1 MKLWK
6 SSNIHTLT
14 EQNDIYN
21 ILTDQGHIVGLNIDE
36 TKPYDEVI
44 DLGKKHLYPGFVDA
58 HLHLIGYGQFLS
70 RLDLTHMHN
79 KTTILDLLK
88 KQNIEA
94 YIILDGYH
102 EWVGITKLDLN
113 DVNPNKPII
122 LRHHDF
128 HAVTVNDVVLN
139 ALNLKSETG
148 ILREEEARFVLN
160 HYNHLSNP
168 TLETYLE
175 TALKRLYKFGITGG
189 HSDDLFYFNG
199 YKDTLQVF
207 LNVLKRMPF
216 RAHLLVHHEVLDDYI
231 QSPYFNHHSPYLELK
246 GVKVFYDGTMSS
258 KTALMHDGY
267 QNTTSKGL
275 RTTPNFIEIVKK
287 VRQIGLTLAI
297 HVIGDAGLD
306 ELIDILL
313 KYPPKNHQK
322 DRIIHAPW
330 VSEYGMNKLKSMPV
344 TLDVQ
349 PQFLSSDFPEAVSIF
364 KSLPLYIFPWK
375 TMLKNGL
382 ILSFCSDAPVETP
395 NPLLGILDSTERVAK
410 DHQVYQPEERISR
423 LDAIKGYT
431 IYANAQNQDQNRGL
445 IAVGHVADFTVF
457 DVDLETA
464 DVATLKEDIVYMT
477 VINEHIVYQK

>member
-6 SSNIHTLT
+6 SGTIHTLN
-14 EQNDIYN
+14 ELKGIKN
-21 ILTDQGHIVGLNIDE
+21 ILTDQGHIVGLNVDE
-36 TKPYDEVI
+36 TLPYDEII
-44 DLGKKHLYPGFVDA
+44 DLGDKHLYPGFVDA

-70 RLDLTHMHN
+70 RLDLTHIHDKAN
-79 KTTILDLLK
+79 ILNLLQKQTIQDFL
-88 KQNIEA
+88 IV
-94 YIILDGYH
+94 DGYH
-102 EWVGITKLDLN
+102 EWVGITKTELN
-113 DVNPNKPII
+113 KIHHQKPVI

-128 HAVTVNDVVLN
+128 HAVTVNDVVLST
-139 ALNLKSETG
+139 LNLQSDTG
-148 ILREEEARFVLN
+148 VIREEDARHVLN
-160 HYNHLSNP
+160 HYTHVSNQ

-175 TALKRLYKFGITGG
+175 SALKSLYRFGITGG

-216 RAHLLVHHEVLDDYI
+216 RAHLLVHHEVIDDYI

-306 ELIDILL
+306 ELIDILI
-313 KYPPKNHQK
+313 KYPPQKNQK

-349 PQFLSSDFPEAVSIF
+349 PQFLSSDLPEALSIF
-364 KSLPLYIFPWK
+364 KSLPPYIFPWK

-382 ILSFCSDAPVETP
+382 ILSFSSDAPVETP

-445 IAVGHVADFTVF
+445 ITVGHVADFTVF

-464 DVATLKEDIVYMT
+464 DVATLKEDIAYMT
-477 VINEHIVYQK
+477 VIDEHIVYQK

>member
-6 SSNIHTLT
+6 SGNIHTLT

-21 ILTDQGHIVGLNIDE
+21 ILTDQGHIVGLNVDE

-148 ILREEEARFVLN
+148 ILREEDARLVLN
-160 HYNHLSNP
+160 HYTHVSNQ

-175 TALKRLYKFGITGG
+175 NALRSLYKFGITGG

-275 RTTPNFIEIVKK
+275 RMTPNFIEIVKK

-330 VSEYGMNKLKSMPV
+330 VSEYGMNKLKSTPV
-344 TLDVQ
+344 TIDIQ
-349 PQFLSSDFPEAVSIF
+349 PQFLSSDFPEALSIF
-364 KSLPLYIFPWK
+364 KSLPPYVFPWK
-375 TMLKNGL
+375 TMLENGL
-382 ILSFCSDAPVETP
+382 ILSFSSDAPVETP
-395 NPLLGILDSTERVAK
+395 NPLLGILDATERVAK
-410 DHQVYQPEERISR
+410 DGKIYQLEEKISR
-423 LDAIKGYT
+423 QEAIQGYT
-431 IYANAQNQDQNRGL
+431 VFANAQNQLQNRGL
-445 IAVGHVADFTVF
+445 IAIGQVADFTIF

-464 DVATLKEDIVYMT
+464 DSTTLNQT
-477 VINEHIVYQK
+477 SSR